1 MPIRAHIICTAA
13 MRGHVTN
20 AVQSMVVPSCAP
32 AIEYVA
38 IPEGSSSAAPVMR
51 PGPRTDVNRRRS
63 DGRRLR
69 GFGFTT
75 FRTLTEIRCFA
86 EALHGDPALPASV
99 RATRDPT
106 YRALRPLHTWSR

>member
-20 AVQSMVVPSCAP
+20 AVQSIVVPSWAP

-38 IPEGSSSAAPVMR
+38 MPEGASSAAPVMR

-69 GFGFTT
+69 AFGFTT
-75 FRTLTEIRCFA
+75 FRTLAQIRCFA
-86 EALHGDPALPASV
+86 EALHEDPALPTSV
-99 RATRDPT
+99 PATRDRT
-106 YRALRPLHTWSR
+106 YRALRPLHTWRR